1 MIKYLFFDVQKMTG
15 GGDRIV
21 GGLEAKE
28 NSWPWIVRVQVKVG
42 SQSYLCGGTIIDN
55 KECVL
60 YCQS

>member
-1 MIKYLFFDVQKMTG
+1 MTG

-55 KECVL
+55 KERVL
-60 YCQS
+60 QLQS

>member
-1 MIKYLFFDVQKMTG
+1 MTG

-28 NSWPWIVRVQVKVG
+28 NSWPWLVRVQVKVG

-55 KECVL
+55 KARVFITRVIVF
-60 YCQS
+60 